1 MIRTPRPCRAVPVL
15 LLLLSL
21 GHAAAQTGPDR
32 EPHRP
37 RFHFTPKRNWMND
50 PNGLVRHEG
59 VYHMFFQHHPD
70 GNRWGPMHWGHAVSR
85 DLLTWEEKP
94 IALYPDSMG
103 YIFSGSAVVD
113 SLNTSGFGMEGKT
126 PIVAIFTHHNPVR
139 EAAGQRG
146 FQYQSLAYSLDDGE
160 TWKKFPGNPVLQDTA
175 ATDFRDPKVHW
186 HEATGRWVMSL
197 ATRDRVTFFSSPDL
211 KAWARESAFGEKL
224 GAHGGVWEC
233 PDLFPIE
240 HKGRTVWVLLVSI
253 NPGAPNGGS
262 GTQYF
267 LGDFDGHRFKPFDD
281 NTRWIDYGTDDYAG
295 VTFSNTGD
303 RRIFIGWMSNWNY
316 AQDVPTEAW
325 RSAMTIPREL
335 YISEDRHGLLLCS
348 RPAKEIEDR
357 LNHTK
362 EEWTAKHPKGGY
374 TVPSST
380 MLEWKDLPATDFTI
394 ELHNDSADRVVIGY
408 EASERRFF
416 IDRSS
421 SGRVDF
427 AKGFAGRQYAPRLA
441 ANARI
446 DLRLFIDAA
455 SVELFADGGSTVM
468 TSVFF
473 PRSPFDRMTVAG
485 IKSRV
490 LIVPIGDWK
499 RP

>member
-1 MIRTPRPCRAVPVL
+1 MPHKSVPAFL
-15 LLLLSL
+15 LMLSI
-21 GHAAAQTGPDR
+21 GHAAAQSSPER

-37 RFHFTPKRNWMND
+37 SYHFTPKRNWMND

-70 GNRWGPMHWGHAVSR
+70 GTRWGPMHWGHAVSR
-85 DLLTWEEKP
+85 DLMSWEEKP
-94 IALYPDSMG
+94 IALYPDSLG

-113 SLNTSGFGMEGKT
+113 AGNTSGFGRDGRT
-126 PIVAIFTHHNPVR
+126 PIVAVFTHHNPVR
-139 EAAGQRG
+139 EASGRKG
-146 FQYQSLAYSLDDGE
+146 FQYQSLAYSLDNGA
-160 TWKKFPGNPVLQDTA
+160 TWTKYPGNPVLEDTA
-175 ATDFRDPKVHW
+175 GTDFRDPKVMW
-186 HEATGRWVMSL
+186 HDGTSRWIMTL

-267 LGDFDGHRFKPFDD
+267 LGDFDGHRFTPFDEK
-281 NTRWIDYGTDDYAG
+281 TRWIDYGTDDYAG

-325 RSAMTIPREL
+325 RSAMTMPREL
-335 YISEDRHGLLLCS
+335 YLSEDRQGLLLCS

-357 LNHTK
+357 LNSTK
-362 EEWTAKHPKGGY
+362 DWNTAKNPKGGS
-374 TVPSST
+374 TVPSSA
-380 MLEWKDLPATDFTI
+380 MLEWKDLPASDFKI

-427 AKGFAGRQYAPRLA
+427 AKGFAGRQFAPRLS

-473 PRSPFDRMTVAG
+473 PRSPFDRMTLDG

>member
-1 MIRTPRPCRAVPVL
+1 MYGRNDACM
-15 LLLLSL
+15 
-21 GHAAAQTGPDR
+21 AALACLMTLYVRSAEAQGTTR
-32 EPHRP
+32 EEPHRP
-37 RFHFTPKRNWMND
+37 LFHFTPARNWMND
-50 PNGLVRHEG
+50 PNGLVWHKG

-70 GNRWGPMHWGHAVSR
+70 GTRWGPMHWGHAVSR
-85 DLLTWEEKP
+85 DLVSWEEKP
-94 IALYPDSMG
+94 IALYPDSLG

-113 SLNTSGFGMEGKT
+113 AGNTSGFGGDGRT
-126 PIVAIFTHHNPVR
+126 PIVAVFTHHNPER
-139 EAAGQRG
+139 EAAGRKG

-160 TWKKFPGNPVLQDTA
+160 TWTKYAGNPVLQDTA
-175 ATDFRDPKVHW
+175 STDFRDPKVMW
-186 HEATGRWVMSL
+186 HAGTRRWIMAL

-267 LGDFDGHRFKPFDD
+267 LGDFDGRRFTPFDD
-281 NTRWIDYGTDDYAG
+281 KTRWIDYGTDDYAG

-316 AQDVPTEAW
+316 AQDVPTANW
-325 RSAMTIPREL
+325 RSAMTVPREL
-335 YISEDRHGLLLCS
+335 FLAEGRDGLLLCS
-348 RPAKEIEDR
+348 RPVKEIEDR
-357 LNHTK
+357 LNSTK
-362 EEWTAKHPKGGY
+362 DWYTEKHPKGGY
-374 TVPSST
+374 SVPSSA
-380 MLEWKDLPATDFTI
+380 MLEWKDLPAGDFKI
-394 ELHNDSADRVVIGY
+394 ELHNDSADKVVIGY

-427 AKGFAGRQYAPRLA
+427 AKGFAGRHYAPRLS

-473 PRSPFDRMTVAG
+473 PRATLERMTVVG
-485 IKSRV
+485 FKSRA
-490 LIVPIGDWK
+490 LIVPIGAWQ